1 MVDTIC
7 VSYTY
12 TFKCSVMEKIMMK
25 GRIENRSM
33 PAELGLSFLMSLLQ
47 NKSLRFQELATSVC
61 SLAKNHIGESFAHLK
76 SLICEFFHSTD
87 YSARAFEVSMHSFCQ
102 ALYEMGML
110 GDLEVVPIS
119 QMQSANKKHGN
130 VGDIELMENNA
141 IIEAWDAKYG
151 KPYLRDELEELRDKL
166 ILYPDVRVAGFVA
179 DSIVDMRRDIETRK
193 NEIEI
198 ETETSICLFTFEEW
212 VNSKS
217 ASLTS
222 VQKEELAY
230 RWLVALAESFAQKR
244 PEQAPIDEPCDG
256 WVTDLIRVLEA
267 I

>member
-1 MVDTIC
+1 M
-7 VSYTY
+7 
-12 TFKCSVMEKIMMK
+12 
-25 GRIENRSM
+25 
-33 PAELGLSFLMSLLQ
+33 
-47 NKSLRFQELATSVC
+47 
-61 SLAKNHIGESFAHLK
+61 
-76 SLICEFFHSTD
+76 
-87 YSARAFEVSMHSFCQ
+87 
-102 ALYEMGML
+102 
-110 GDLEVVPIS
+110 DLEFWEWILKTLTPSLQENIRHFTTHS
-119 QMQSANKKHGN
+119 YLTLTNKKHGN
-130 VGDIELMENNA
+130 VGDIELMENNV